1 MIDKPKELDVPD
13 KQLCDLGDTNKG
25 AEQESAAGLSVTL
38 AVVARVALL
47 AVWATIWTI
56 SEGREQN
63 NFYFLDDIISDTKY
77 YSFIK
82 CIQFAFI
89 IFQHRSLKK
98 SLPNL

>member
-1 MIDKPKELDVPD
+1 MIDKPKELYVPD
-13 KQLCDLGDTNKG
+13 KQLCDLGDTNRQKE
-25 AEQESAAGLSVTL
+25 AEQERAAGLFVTL

-63 NFYFLDDIISDTKY
+63 NFYFLNDIISDTKY
-77 YSFIK
+77 SSFIK

-89 IFQHRSLKK
+89 IFQHCSLKK
-98 SLPNL
+98 IIA